1 MLDLFCGAGGAAKGY
16 HDAGFDVLGVDIDP
30 QPRYPFEFWQQDAL
44 EVLREIPI
52 NRHDGR
58 GKGFLE
64 IEQFS
69 AIHAS
74 PPCQAFTTM
83 SNRWRGE
90 GGVADSHP
98 DLIAEVRILLLATGL
113 PYVIENVAGARGEM
127 HLPITLH
134 GGMFGLGVYRPRL
147 FETSVQIAA
156 PPYADQPKNPLG
168 IYGQKHD
175 GRRLW
180 TRKDGTE
187 QRAPKNLED
196 ARKAMDIDWMEWRE
210 LAESIPPAYTEWI
223 GKQIIGLCE
232 KRGAA

>member
-1 MLDLFCGAGGAAKGY
+1 MSRPLMLDLFCGAGGASVGY
-16 HDAGFDVLGVDIDP
+16 HRAGFDVVGVDIAP
-30 QPRYPFEFWQQDAL
+30 QPRYPFDFWQADAMG
-44 EVLREIPI
+44 VLQSELYWTSSIA
-52 NRHDGR
+52 
-58 GKGFLE
+58 
-64 IEQFS
+64 

-83 SNRWRGE
+83 SNRWRDK

-98 DLIAEVRILLLATGL
+98 DLIAEVRILLLAHGL
-113 PYVIENVAGARGEM
+113 PYVIENVVGARREM
-127 HLPITLH
+127 HLPVTLH

-196 ARKAMDIDWMEWRE
+196 ARKAMGIDWMEWRE
-210 LAESIPPAYTEWI
+210 LAESIPPAYTTWI
-223 GKQIIGLCE
+223 GSQIIGLCRNA
-232 KRGAA
+232 KTA